1 MTPLAAAILIL
12 RIVDRALEMRLR
24 QYDANADLIKIDA
37 DAAAE
42 LSGAV
47 VAVVASAAKVGDAIG
62 AGLEDLLDG

>member
-47 VAVVASAAKVGDAIG
+47 LAVVASAAKVGDAIG
-62 AGLEDLLDG
+62 AGLVDLLDG